1 MVQNKKQM
9 ISPKL
14 SALIV
19 VHNEDHQLQAC
30 LETLDFADEIV
41 VVLDRCSDDSKKIA
55 SRFTDKIIEGA
66 WPLEGPRRHAGID
79 ACSGEWIFEVD
90 ADERATTE
98 LGEEIIKVIAHAPPG
113 YFLVPIDNYIGNRL
127 VRHGWGGSWG
137 VLATPR
143 LFTPGSK
150 TWGNQRIHPSLTL
163 VGPRRRLNKPLMHL
177 VDKDLADMIL
187 RLQRYTDA
195 KAADMAETDRSKTFF
210 LNVLRR
216 SVSRFFKCW
225 VMRQGWREGYWGFTI
240 ALMAALYPLLS
251 YLKYRLNSSSN
262 SEEI

>member
-1 MVQNKKQM
+1 M

-98 LGEEIIKVIAHAPPG
+98 LGEEIIKVIME
-113 YFLVPIDNYIGNRL
+113 I
-127 VRHGWGGSWG
+127 
-137 VLATPR
+137 VLA
-143 LFTPGSK
+143 
-150 TWGNQRIHPSLTL
+150 IH
-163 VGPRRRLNKPLMHL
+163 
-177 VDKDLADMIL
+177 
-187 RLQRYTDA
+187 
-195 KAADMAETDRSKTFF
+195 
-210 LNVLRR
+210 
-216 SVSRFFKCW
+216 
-225 VMRQGWREGYWGFTI
+225 
-240 ALMAALYPLLS
+240 
-251 YLKYRLNSSSN
+251 
-262 SEEI
+262 